1 MQPGP
6 SATQPIAKPST
17 AKPLIASWRTP
28 AVIVICGCL
37 IATITYGPRS
47 SFGFFMAPM
56 TLDNAWGRD
65 VFALSVAMQTLIY
78 GMAQPFSGALA
89 DKFGTVR
96 VIIIGA
102 LLYASGVFMMSRATT
117 PGELYLTS
125 GVLIGLGLTGCSFSL
140 IIPSFGKLL
149 PESWRTMSFGA
160 GTAAGSFGQF
170 LFSPLGVS
178 LIDKVGWRATL
189 EIFACI
195 IMLVIPLSFAI
206 ATSRQDAALVE
217 AWHVERERC
226 AGPDL
231 ARRRWRKRSGHRSF
245 VLLVVGYFTCG
256 FQLQFVTLHLP
267 SYLIDRGLSVE
278 VGGWT
283 LGIIGLFNIVGALL
297 SGYLASRMP
306 KRYILA
312 FIYSTRA
319 LAVIF
324 LITMPAH
331 PAVALIYGAVTGL
344 LWLSSV
350 PPTSGLVAV
359 MFGPRWLSMLIG
371 ITFLSHQIGG
381 SLGVYL
387 GGLLYE
393 TTGSYNIIWW
403 GGVVFG
409 ILSALIN
416 LPIVEKPVPRP
427 AAVPA
432 AA

>member
-6 SATQPIAKPST
+6 TATKAIDTPST
-17 AKPLIASWRTP
+17 AKPLISSWRTP

-96 VIIIGA
+96 VIIVGA

-195 IMLVIPLSFAI
+195 ILLVIPLSFAI
-206 ATSRQDAALVE
+206 ATSRQDASSKPGAPSANVVPGQTWKEALAE
-217 AWHVERERC
+217 A
-226 AGPDL
+226 L
-231 ARRRWRKRSGHRSF
+231 GHRSF

-312 FIYSTRA
+312 FIYLTRA
-319 LAVIF
+319 LAVVF

-381 SLGVYL
+381 ALGVYL

-393 TTGSYNIIWW
+393 MTGSYNIIWW

-409 ILSALIN
+409 VLSALIN
-416 LPIVEKPVPRP
+416 LPIVEKSVPRP

>member
-1 MQPGP
+1 
-6 SATQPIAKPST
+6 
-17 AKPLIASWRTP
+17 
-28 AVIVICGCL
+28 
-37 IATITYGPRS
+37 
-47 SFGFFMAPM
+47 MAPM

-206 ATSRQDAALVE
+206 ATSRQDACVE
-217 AWHVERERC
+217 AGRAERERG

-231 ARRRWRKRSGHRSF
+231 ASRRWRKRSDTARSS
-245 VLLVVGYFTCG
+245 C
-256 FQLQFVTLHLP
+256 
-267 SYLIDRGLSVE
+267 
-278 VGGWT
+278 WC
-283 LGIIGLFNIVGALL
+283 
-297 SGYLASRMP
+297 
-306 KRYILA
+306 
-312 FIYSTRA
+312 
-319 LAVIF
+319 
-324 LITMPAH
+324 
-331 PAVALIYGAVTGL
+331 
-344 LWLSSV
+344 
-350 PPTSGLVAV
+350 
-359 MFGPRWLSMLIG
+359 
-371 ITFLSHQIGG
+371 
-381 SLGVYL
+381 
-387 GGLLYE
+387 
-393 TTGSYNIIWW
+393 
-403 GGVVFG
+403 
-409 ILSALIN
+409 SAIS
-416 LPIVEKPVPRP
+416 P
-427 AAVPA
+427 AASSSSSSRCTCRPI
-432 AA
+432 

>member
-1 MQPGP
+1 MQQPGP
-6 SATQPIAKPST
+6 TATSS
-17 AKPLIASWRTP
+17 IASWRTP
-28 AVIVICGCL
+28 AVIVASGCL
-37 IATITYGPRS
+37 IAAISYGPRS
-47 SFGFFMAPM
+47 SFGFFMWPM
-56 TLDNAWGRD
+56 TAEHGWGRD

-78 GMAQPFSGALA
+78 GMVQPFSGAIA
-89 DKFGTVR
+89 DKFGTAR
-96 VIIIGA
+96 VIIAGA
-102 LLYASGVFMMSRATT
+102 ILYASGVYMMAQATT
-117 PGELYLTS
+117 PGQLYLTS
-125 GVLIGLGLTGCSFSL
+125 GVLIGFGLTGCSFNL
-140 IIPSFGKLL
+140 IISSFGKLL
-149 PESWRTMSFGA
+149 PESWRTISFGA

-178 LIDKVGWRATL
+178 LIDKVGWKTTL
-189 EIFACI
+189 EIFASI
-195 IMLVIPLSFAI
+195 LLLIIPLSLAI
-206 ATSRQDAALVE
+206 GTSRQDAPGKPGSAPAAANIVPGQTYRQALRE
-217 AWHVERERC
+217 A
-226 AGPDL
+226 L
-231 ARRRWRKRSGHRSF
+231 GHRSF
-245 VLLVVGYFTCG
+245 ILLVLGYFTCG

-267 SYLIDRGLSVE
+267 SYLIDRGLSAE

-359 MFGPRWLSMLIG
+359 MFGTRWLSMLIG

-409 ILSALIN
+409 FLSALIN
-416 LPIVEKPVPRP
+416 LPIIEKPVPRP

>member
-1 MQPGP
+1 MQHGP
-6 SATQPIAKPST
+6 TATPT
-17 AKPLIASWRTP
+17 FMSWRTP
-28 AVIVICGCL
+28 AVILICGCL
-37 IATITYGPRS
+37 ISTVTYGPRQ

-56 TLDNAWGRD
+56 TLDNQWGRD
-65 VFALSVAMQTLIY
+65 VFALSVAMQTLLY
-78 GMAQPFSGALA
+78 GMVQPFSGALA
-89 DKFGTVR
+89 DKFGNTR
-96 VIIIGA
+96 VIVAGV

-125 GVLIGLGLTGCSFSL
+125 GVLIGLGLTGCSFTL
-140 IIPSFGKLL
+140 IIPSFAKLL
-149 PESWRTMSFGA
+149 PESWRSMAFGA

-189 EIFACI
+189 EIFALVI
-195 IMLVIPLSFAI
+195 LLVIPLAFVISTPRQGAPSKPSAPGSFA
-206 ATSRQDAALVE
+206 ANVVPGQTWKEALAE
-217 AWHVERERC
+217 AF
-226 AGPDL
+226 
-231 ARRRWRKRSGHRSF
+231 GHRSF
-245 VLLVVGYFTCG
+245 VLLVMGYFTCG

-267 SYLIDRGLSVE
+267 SYLVDRGLSAE

-283 LGIIGLFNIVGALL
+283 LGIIGLFNIIGALL

-306 KRYILA
+306 KRFILA

-324 LITMPAH
+324 LMLMPAH

-393 TTGSYNIIWW
+393 KTGSYDIIWW
-403 GGVVFG
+403 GGVLFG
-409 ILSALIN
+409 VLSALIN
-416 LPIVEKPVPRP
+416 LPIVEKSVPRP
-427 AAVPA
+427 VAVPA
-432 AA
+432 SA

>member
-1 MQPGP
+1 M
-6 SATQPIAKPST
+6 T
-17 AKPLIASWRTP
+17 APPTAASSVASWRTP
-28 AVIVICGCL
+28 AVIVLCGCL

-47 SFGFFMAPM
+47 SFGFFMTPM

-65 VFALSVAMQTLIY
+65 VFALSVAMQTLLY
-78 GMAQPFSGALA
+78 GMLQPFSGALA
-89 DKFGTVR
+89 DKFGNVR
-96 VIIIGA
+96 VIIAGA
-102 LLYASGVFMMSRATT
+102 LLYASGVFMMSQATT

-125 GVLIGLGLTGCSFSL
+125 GVLIGIGLTGCSFSL

-149 PESWRTMSFGA
+149 PESWRSISYGA

-189 EIFACI
+189 EIFALI
-195 IMLVIPLSFAI
+195 ILLVIPLAFAI
-206 ATSRQDAALVE
+206 TTPRHDASSKRVAPPRPGAAIDLPGQTWKDALKE
-217 AWHVERERC
+217 AF
-226 AGPDL
+226 
-231 ARRRWRKRSGHRSF
+231 GHRSF
-245 VLLVVGYFTCG
+245 ILLVMGYFTCG

-267 SYLIDRGLSVE
+267 SYLIDRGLSAE
-278 VGGWT
+278 IGGWT

-359 MFGPRWLSMLIG
+359 MFGTRWMSMLVG

-387 GGLLYE
+387 GGYLYE

-403 GGVVFG
+403 GGVLFG
-409 ILSALIN
+409 FLSALIN
-416 LPIVEKPVPRP
+416 LPIVEKPVPRQ
-427 AAVPA
+427 AVAPA

>member
-1 MQPGP
+1 MQQPGP
-6 SATQPIAKPST
+6 TATQS
-17 AKPLIASWRTP
+17 IASWRTP
-28 AVIVICGCL
+28 AVIVACGCL

-47 SFGFFMAPM
+47 AFGFFMAPM
-56 TLDNAWGRD
+56 TLDNGWGRD

-78 GMAQPFSGALA
+78 GLAQPFSGALA

-96 VIIIGA
+96 VIIVGA
-102 LLYASGVFMMSRATT
+102 LLYAGGVWMMSRATT

-125 GVLIGLGLTGCSFSL
+125 GVIIGLGLTGCSFSL

-149 PESWRTMSFGA
+149 PESWRTISFGA

-189 EIFACI
+189 EIFAVI

-206 ATSRQDAALVE
+206 ATSGQDSAASKRRPAVNEVPGQTYKQALAE
-217 AWHVERERC
+217 AF
-226 AGPDL
+226 
-231 ARRRWRKRSGHRSF
+231 GHRSF
-245 VLLVVGYFTCG
+245 ILLVLGYFTCG

-267 SYLIDRGLSVE
+267 SYLIDRGLSAE

-283 LGIIGLFNIVGALL
+283 LGVIGLFNIVGALL
-297 SGYLASRMP
+297 SGYLSSRLP

-344 LWLSSV
+344 LWLSSI

-359 MFGPRWLSMLIG
+359 MFGTRWLSMLVG
-371 ITFLSHQIGG
+371 ITFVSHQAGG
-381 SLGVYL
+381 ALGVYL

-393 TTGSYNIIWW
+393 TTGSYNIVWW

-416 LPIVEKPVPRP
+416 LPIIEKPVPRP
-427 AAVPA
+427 ALATA
-432 AA
+432 